1 MGRVKLEFRNAR
13 YADRDLRERIS
24 ELVHYARYAGLNLDH
39 FHKVISSA
47 ALVHGHGGF
56 EMGYGG
62 KLAAETDTRT
72 LNLIRQ
78 IVEMYPVFATWDI
91 KSSELKKK
99 QLIKKKANKPKEK
112 KMAVKKKKTAKK
124 AAKKSA
130 AKKSKKK

>member
-1 MGRVKLEFRNAR
+1 MGRVKIEFRNAR

-91 KSSELKKK
+91 KSVELKKK
-99 QLIKKKANKPKEK
+99 KLVKKKAEKPKEK
-112 KMAVKKKKTAKK
+112 KMAAKKKAAKK
-124 AAKKSA
+124 ASKKSA